1 MCKIQ
6 FYILYLL
13 CLLLVC
19 SCNSQ
24 KKLTEKQQTASRL
37 SSKLGFQ
44 VLPKDPLKLYQ
55 EASVW
60 LGVPY
65 RYGGN
70 TAKGVDCSGL
80 VCNIYQNVYQISLER
95 TVIGMYK
102 KNCRKI
108 SRNKLKP
115 GDLVFFHTTKK
126 RKTISHVGIYL
137 KKNTFI
143 HATTASGVRLSQLN
157 ETYYKKRWIKG
168 GRVKK

>member
-1 MCKIQ
+1 MHKIL
-6 FYILYLL
+6 FYFL

-19 SCNSQ
+19 SCSSQ
-24 KKLTEKQQTASRL
+24 RKLAQKQHTASHL

-44 VLPKDPLKLYQ
+44 VSPKDPLQLYQ
-55 EASVW
+55 EASAW

-70 TAKGVDCSGL
+70 TKKGVDCSGL
-80 VCNIYQNVYQISLER
+80 VCNIYKNVYHLSLER

-115 GDLVFFHTTKK
+115 GDLVFFNTATK
-126 RKTISHVGIYL
+126 RKSISHVGIYL

-143 HATTASGVRLSQLN
+143 HATTASGVRLSELN
-157 ETYYKKRWIKG
+157 EPYYKKRRIKG